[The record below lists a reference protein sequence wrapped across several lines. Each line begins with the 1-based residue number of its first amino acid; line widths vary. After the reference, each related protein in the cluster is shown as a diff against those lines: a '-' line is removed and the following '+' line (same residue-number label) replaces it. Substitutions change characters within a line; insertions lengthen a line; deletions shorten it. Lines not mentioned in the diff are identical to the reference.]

1 MNAKKEIIKLLQ
13 EHLRDIKINLET
25 PQNKDFGDFS
35 FPCFTLAEKFRDN
48 PTNIAKDLS
57 KKIKKSNAVER
68 IEVKGPYI
76 NFFVNKS
83 ILAKEVISKILKEK
97 EKYGGNKEK
106 SRLIVEHTSINPN
119 ASPHLGRGRNALIG
133 DSLVRIL
140 RFLGN
145 KVDVHYWVNDVG
157 KQISMLVF
165 GAKGKTPS
173 FEKLLDVYVKVNK
186 EIEKNPALEREVLS
200 LLNKYE
206 KGDKKTISLFK
217 DMVNTC
223 LKGQTKILGDLG
235 IKYDVFDYESEYLWK
250 EDMHKLLKNL
260 ERTGKLFTDEDGRK
274 VLDQKEFN
282 FAMKSPVLVL
292 TRADGTSL
300 YPLRDIVYTID
311 KLKKG
316 ENILVLGEDQK
327 LYFQQLKSLLLLLNH
342 KPPEV
347 VHYSFVLLPFFWC
360 MLAASIYLLLFK
372 KKNTGILIGFFYAF
386 GIGVRPQD
394 ALFLTPLVFYAF
406 FAMEKNEKIK
416 FILSFALT
424 FLAWFL
430 TLLYFE
436 GSINYSKMI
445 FLHLPHYN
453 IGFHPQDY
461 ELIVKGFFLSLGFS
475 GFFLPYYFR
484 FLRQRISKN
493 GKKGIIFFSLWILP
507 NFLFNAIVVS
517 VHAGYQM
524 DYLIALVLLS
534 SFAIYKVLN
543 QKKLLLVL
551 VVAFI
556 ALSNLFIFFWD
567 RDPKFTKPYRP
578 SSFHYTDIRKNDI
591 KLSGKVYYIKKNY
604 RPNTTVLITTSTLW
618 SPYMYHLK
626 DYRQYSLEALFT
638 SNPKLADQRRDSYNW
653 EVREYIQK
661 NKFIVVPESITTIIL
676 VDDEYDTELVGFTGK
691 KHLLPGN
698 SYITEIRV
706 LPGQKIAYGYNF
718 LKKLQQ

>member
-1 MNAKKEIIKLLQ
+1 
-13 EHLRDIKINLET
+13 
-25 PQNKDFGDFS
+25 
-35 FPCFTLAEKFRDN
+35 
-48 PTNIAKDLS
+48 
-57 KKIKKSNAVER
+57 
-68 IEVKGPYI
+68 
-76 NFFVNKS
+76 
-83 ILAKEVISKILKEK
+83 
-97 EKYGGNKEK
+97 
-106 SRLIVEHTSINPN
+106 
-119 ASPHLGRGRNALIG
+119 
-133 DSLVRIL
+133 
-140 RFLGN
+140 
-145 KVDVHYWVNDVG
+145 
-157 KQISMLVF
+157 
-165 GAKGKTPS
+165 
-173 FEKLLDVYVKVNK
+173 
-186 EIEKNPALEREVLS
+186 
-200 LLNKYE
+200 
-206 KGDKKTISLFK
+206 
-217 DMVNTC
+217 
-223 LKGQTKILGDLG
+223 
-235 IKYDVFDYESEYLWK
+235 
-250 EDMHKLLKNL
+250 
-260 ERTGKLFTDEDGRK
+260 
-274 VLDQKEFN
+274 
-282 FAMKSPVLVL
+282 
-292 TRADGTSL
+292 
-300 YPLRDIVYTID
+300 
-311 KLKKG
+311 
-316 ENILVLGEDQK
+316 
-327 LYFQQLKSLLLLLNH
+327 
-342 KPPEV
+342 
-347 VHYSFVLLPFFWC
+347 
-360 MLAASIYLLLFK
+360 
-372 KKNTGILIGFFYAF
+372 
-386 GIGVRPQD
+386 
-394 ALFLTPLVFYAF
+394 
-406 FAMEKNEKIK
+406 
-416 FILSFALT
+416 
-424 FLAWFL
+424 
-430 TLLYFE
+430 
-436 GSINYSKMI
+436 MI

-578 SSFHYTDIRKNDI
+578 SSFHYTDILKNDI
-591 KLSGKVYYIKKNY
+591 KLSGKVNYIRKNY
-604 RPNTTVLITTSTLW
+604 SANTTLIITTSTLW